1 MISYAALNLYNWFEE
16 NDIAIW
22 IDGGWCVDALL
33 NFQTRK
39 HEDLDIAV
47 SRKDNIKLHEL
58 IENDGWKEEKRDDCW
73 ECNYV
78 MKSEGMYLIDVHVF
92 EYDEQG
98 KNIYGVP
105 YPFGSFNGKGKIN
118 EQWVNCVNPE
128 CMFKFKLWA
137 DDTHCEP
144 REKDIMDA
152 QLLAEKFKF
161 KLPENYR

>member
-1 MISYAALNLYNWFEE
+1 
-16 NDIAIW
+16 
-22 IDGGWCVDALL
+22 
-33 NFQTRK
+33 
-39 HEDLDIAV
+39 
-47 SRKDNIKLHEL
+47 
-58 IENDGWKEEKRDDCW
+58 
-73 ECNYV
+73 
-78 MKSEGMYLIDVHVF
+78 MYLIDVHVF

-118 EQWVNCVNPE
+118 DQWVNCVNPE